1 MFRTSLIILLLA
13 IGSNAYGLTVALNGS
28 VEVAEATVTLGDIAT
43 FDEDT
48 ELSRALA
55 SQPVGQAPSPGQEIT
70 LQASSIIHNLTNALD
85 RHASV
90 QWQGATEIKVTRG
103 ATAVSSADVLQII
116 DTFIHD
122 NTKELAQAKIRF
134 IPSAQ
139 PLPFSLPSGKLTWQV
154 IPSDPQII
162 GSSRFSVIFSVDG
175 RVRKNMSVRGQ
186 LEILAQVVVMKGD
199 IRKGTIL
206 GPQHLAMTVLDI
218 SELHA
223 PPILNPREVLGK
235 RLLVSLKSGRPLA
248 RNQVAFPPMVKK
260 GDLVRIILERGGLY
274 VTATGIARNNGAA
287 NETIRV
293 QNISSKK
300 IVYCRVAAPGV
311 VEVAL

>member
-13 IGSNAYGLTVALNGS
+13 IGTNAYGLTVSLNGS
-28 VEVAEATVTLGDIAT
+28 AEVAEATVTLGDIAT

-70 LQASSIIHNLTNALD
+70 LQASSIINNLMNALD
-85 RHASV
+85 QHASV

-103 ATAVSSADVLQII
+103 ATVVSSAEVLQII
-116 DTFIHD
+116 DKFIHD
-122 NTKELAQAKIRF
+122 NTGELAQAKIRF

-206 GPQHLAMTVLDI
+206 GPQHLAITVLDI
-218 SELHA
+218 SELHD
-223 PPILNPREVLGK
+223 PILNPREVLGK
-235 RLLVSLKSGRPLA
+235 RLLVSLKSGKPLA